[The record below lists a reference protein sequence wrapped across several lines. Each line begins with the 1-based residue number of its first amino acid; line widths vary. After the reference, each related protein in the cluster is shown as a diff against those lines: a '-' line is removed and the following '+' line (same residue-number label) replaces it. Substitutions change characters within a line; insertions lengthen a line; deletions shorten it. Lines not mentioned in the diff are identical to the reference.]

1 MFNSAVEKVC
11 LAFVVLAVSAA
22 LVITIPGCGERS
34 RTSTEPEAI
43 PGDIEG
49 REPSAGELHNMIIKE
64 YLAAVLESGQLEVT
78 GGRIPWYEAK
88 KLFLKVGNRILS
100 EQDAD
105 FRLTEDILEERIQQ
119 LAELKRSGI
128 IDVFYPERNR
138 DLPAVLTEMA
148 RSNIIATERADRISR
163 FWSSNIS
170 AVDPDSKN
178 FQSALS
184 LEVEDAEVL
193 SVIEHS
199 NNFWTRVIDEDL
211 VTKENEEESED
222 SFWDRIRD
230 WWLRNR
236 KEIRRITVTSC
247 DAGGAVVGA
256 GLGPAGVV
264 AGSVLASTGA
274 VIAWPPYDSSS
285 YPEGGEMNWQKE

>member
-43 PGDIEG
+43 SGDVED
-49 REPSAGELHNMIIKE
+49 REPSTGELHNMIIKE
-64 YLAAVLESGQLEVT
+64 YLAAVLESGRLEET

-88 KLFLKVGNRILS
+88 KLFLKVGNRILR
-100 EQDAD
+100 EQGVD
-105 FRLTEDILEERIQQ
+105 FRLTEDILEERILQ
-119 LAELKRSGI
+119 LAELKKSGI

-148 RSNIIATERADRISR
+148 RSNIIAPDKADRIAR
-163 FWSSNIS
+163 FWSINIS
-170 AVDPDSKN
+170 APDQTSKN

-184 LEVEDAEVL
+184 LEIEDAQVL

-199 NNFWTRVIDEDL
+199 NYFWTRVTDEDL
-211 VTKENEEESED
+211 VTKEDEEESED
-222 SFWDRIRD
+222 SFWDDIHD

-285 YPEGGEMNWQKE
+285 CAEGGELNWQKE

>member
-1 MFNSAVEKVC
+1 MFNSTVEKVC
-11 LAFVVLAVSAA
+11 LAFVVLAVAAA
-22 LVITIPGCGERS
+22 LMITTPGCGERS

-49 REPSAGELHNMIIKE
+49 REPSAGELHNLIIRE
-64 YLAAVLESGQLEVT
+64 YLAAVLESGRLEET

-88 KLFLKVGNRILS
+88 KLFLKAGNRVLR
-100 EQDAD
+100 EQGAD
-105 FRLTEDILEERIQQ
+105 FILTEDILEERMHQ

-128 IDVFYPERNR
+128 IDVFYPERNK

-148 RSNIIATERADRISR
+148 RSNIIAPERADRIAR
-163 FWSSNIS
+163 FWSRNIS
-170 AVDPDSKN
+170 AVDPHSKN
-178 FQSALS
+178 FQSAFS

-199 NNFWTRVIDEDL
+199 NYFWTRVTDEDL
-211 VTKENEEESED
+211 VTKEDEEESED
-222 SFWDRIRD
+222 SFWDDIRD

-247 DAGGAVVGA
+247 DAGGAVAGA

-285 YPEGGEMNWQKE
+285 YPEGGELNWQKE